1 MSDTLLSVEDLR
13 THIHTDDGLVRAVD
27 GISFDIDR
35 GETVCL
41 VGESGSGKTMTCD
54 TLSGLVE
61 TPPAEVTGSVRFD
74 GEELVPFDETDFR
87 SIRGAEIGYAFQNA
101 RSALDPVYTVGDQI
115 IEAIRLHRDV
125 STTDARERAIDLLE
139 TVGISPADSRV
150 DEYPHQFSDGMCQR
164 VALAIALA
172 AEPALLIADEPTSA
186 LDVTIQARIID
197 LIDDLRADRDLALLL
212 VTHDLRVVA
221 ALADRVVVM
230 YAGTVVER
238 GPIEDVFANPAHP
251 YTQALFES
259 FTGDGDPDRESLARD
274 ALPTEGCRFHP
285 RCPAII
291 PPEEVALPREHWQG
305 VVAFRFRLEREWA
318 DAAELRASLL
328 RELPPAERTD
338 SDLDATVRAAFDLPD
353 EVADTDVESAL
364 GTAIGAIAAD
374 DIDEA
379 REALADVA
387 TSVCERESP
396 SPDAAETKHP
406 VSCHRYDPS
415 LPGNSET
422 GIDLGPSEE

>member
-1 MSDTLLSVEDLR
+1 MTDPLLSIEDLR
-13 THIHTDDGLVRAVD
+13 THIHTKNGLVRAVD

-54 TLSGLVE
+54 TLTGLVE
-61 TPPAEVTGSVRFD
+61 TPPAEVSGTVRFD
-74 GEELVPFDETDFR
+74 GRDLVPFDAADFR
-87 SIRGAEIGYAFQNA
+87 SIRGNEIGYAFQNA

-115 IEAIRLHRDV
+115 VEAIRLHRDV
-125 STTDARERAIDLLE
+125 RKAHARERAIDLLE

-172 AEPALLIADEPTSA
+172 AEPALLVADEPTSA

-238 GPIEDVFANPAHP
+238 GPVEEVFADPAHP

-259 FTGDGDPDRESLARD
+259 FTGDGDLDRESLPRD
-274 ALPTEGCRFHP
+274 ALPTNGCRF
-285 RCPAII
+285 RKECPHA
-291 PPEEVALPREHWQG
+291 VDAC
-305 VVAFRFRLEREWA
+305 A
-318 DAAELRASLL
+318 DGFPDFQSVDGTEAHRAACVYYGEGFDADTV
-328 RELPPAERTD
+328 RTD
-338 SDLDATVRAAFDLPD
+338 AGFDAD
-353 EVADTDVESAL
+353 EIAPES
-364 GTAIGAIAAD
+364 TP
-374 DIDEA
+374 
-379 REALADVA
+379 
-387 TSVCERESP
+387 ES
-396 SPDAAETKHP
+396 AAET
-406 VSCHRYDPS
+406 VSESAAP
-415 LPGNSET
+415 
-422 GIDLGPSEE
+422 EEGTHE